1 MSLFAT
7 FVLAYYFF
15 RQWVFVIQAHRE
27 GHSLVWTANQNG
39 TIRERAIAEPT
50 TVWS

>member
-15 RQWVFVIQAHRE
+15 RQWVYVIQAHRE
-27 GHSLVWTANQNG
+27 GHSLVWTVVG
-39 TIRERAIAEPT
+39 SAIALSLMVPFWL
-50 TVWS
+50 VWS